1 MDNKQIFRKYY
12 GRLAFEGV
20 LKALVWGFAVGLL
33 AFTVTAFIC
42 WAVSYDPGIWIA
54 LGIGVAAIAVT
65 TVVLYYV
72 RFRPTAKEIARRID
86 ALGLE
91 ERMITM
97 AELQKNDTYIA
108 MRQREDAQ
116 QKLQAVE
123 PKQINYQVS
132 ALSISLAGAAAALA
146 IAMGVVFALS
156 IYDVLPPG
164 NQVLTPEEEKEFVL
178 VSYMEMD
185 GGSIAGETDQV
196 VEVGSD
202 TQAVLAVADE
212 GFVFVKWSDGVEE
225 PSRQDLDVQ
234 EDIFVFAE
242 FAEMGEGEDGE
253 GGEGEPGDQPQ
264 DQPQD
269 SEPSDSDD
277 SDENQQPGEQPQDPN
292 GNPGSGAGG
301 GTPNYDYVNDGN
313 GKVDYNEIFDEYL
326 KEALDEIAS
335 GELPDGLREFLES
348 YFGSL

>member
-1 MDNKQIFRKYY
+1 
-12 GRLAFEGV
+12 
-20 LKALVWGFAVGLL
+20 
-33 AFTVTAFIC
+33 
-42 WAVSYDPGIWIA
+42 
-54 LGIGVAAIAVT
+54 
-65 TVVLYYV
+65 
-72 RFRPTAKEIARRID
+72 
-86 ALGLE
+86 
-91 ERMITM
+91 MITM

-242 FAEMGEGEDGE
+242 FAETGEGEDGE

-269 SEPSDSDD
+269 SESNGDD
-277 SDENQQPGEQPQDPN
+277 GEENQKPGDQPQDPN

-301 GTPNYDYVNDGN
+301 GTPNYDYVN